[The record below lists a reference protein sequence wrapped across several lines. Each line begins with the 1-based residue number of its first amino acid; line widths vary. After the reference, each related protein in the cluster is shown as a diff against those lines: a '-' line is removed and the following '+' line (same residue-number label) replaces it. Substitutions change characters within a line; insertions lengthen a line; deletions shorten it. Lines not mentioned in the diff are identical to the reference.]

1 MNPHESEPR
10 PAGTGFP
17 TTDDE
22 RQFLSNLLDTL
33 AREDRVAHDLLLE
46 ANPDLADTYGEAD
59 RLRERIRAA
68 LTDPTAAGRSVERT
82 ASVERARAAGVR
94 AGPPADVAAASPSA
108 DDPDGIL
115 TSLTRHLPP
124 EKAIALYHKIA
135 PAFVYQLLNHLDEG
149 ASLRVAHQLVDHL
162 CSAEVQA
169 RLRACT
175 HVRDGIL
182 DECCA
187 ALGRSEL
194 RHRPSRDDL
203 QRILVECG
211 AMHDLIAME
220 NCITLV
226 ASKAG

>member
-1 MNPHESEPR
+1 MDQYEPHPPPR
-10 PAGTGFP
+10 GIVPPAA
-17 TTDDE
+17 DDE
-22 RQFLSNLLDTL
+22 RRFLSNLLDAL
-33 AREDRVAHDLLLE
+33 AREDCVAHDLLLE
-46 ANPDLADTYGEAD
+46 ANPDLADAYGEAD

-68 LTDPTAAGRSVERT
+68 LTDATEAR
-82 ASVERARAAGVR
+82 VERARAAGVR
-94 AGPPADVAAASPSA
+94 AGLPAAGVTAPAAA

-124 EKAIALYHKIA
+124 EKAVALYHKIA
-135 PAFVYQLLNHLDEG
+135 PAFVYQLLNRLDEG

-169 RLRACT
+169 RLRACA

-194 RHRPSRDDL
+194 SHKPSRDDL
-203 QRILVECG
+203 QRVLIECG